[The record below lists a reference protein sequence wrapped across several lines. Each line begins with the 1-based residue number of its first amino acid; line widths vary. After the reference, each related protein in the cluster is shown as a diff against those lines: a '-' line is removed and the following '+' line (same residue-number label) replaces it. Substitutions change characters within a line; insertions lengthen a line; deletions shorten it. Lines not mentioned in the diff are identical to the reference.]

1 VVLNV
6 AFAVNVEEVATPLE
20 LVVSVSVVVPLV
32 VKMPLAPDDGA
43 VNVTVAP
50 LTGFDFLSST
60 VATSGLVNAVPIG
73 ALCPDPLVAVID
85 AATCLLELLQP
96 ASEITRIMARILAN
110 VLNFI
115 MPPLHSRLR
124 LESFAPELAAAARST
139 IVGATHIAL

>member
-1 VVLNV
+1 
-6 AFAVNVEEVATPLE
+6 
-20 LVVSVSVVVPLV
+20 
-32 VKMPLAPDDGA
+32 

-60 VATSGLVNAVPIG
+60 VATSGFANAVPIG

-85 AATCLLELLQP
+85 AGTALLELLQP

-124 LESFAPELAAAARST
+124 LELFAPELAAAARSKR
-139 IVGATHIAL
+139 VGAPHIAL